1 MIPIFKHMQAENR
14 QLRKLNEELRTALYE
29 IAFGDETV
37 GDYYRDVARTALNKA
52 KRDGHG

>member
-52 KRDGHG
+52 KRDSHG